1 MLEGRLPPGVVPA
14 ETSPLADLMDAERH
28 RPDSVLLR
36 AHTGSWTV
44 AEFAAAVRSAAADLA
59 DHGTGPDSRVAI
71 MARNSAPMLVAQYGV
86 WAVGACEV
94 AVNYE
99 LRGPMLQHILTNS
112 EPTLILAD
120 REFHPLIHATGVE
133 VPVLDLAQVRLDRVD
148 APAPAV
154 PLPGA
159 LASVLY
165 TSGTTGPS
173 KGVMLPH
180 GYFSNFA
187 AVLNGILDLSPS
199 DTCYFTMPFFHVD
212 AHITVPLCLRTG
224 SVFAFAPRFSAS
236 RFWSDTEQFE
246 VTWFGAVGSML
257 SALLTQPR
265 PAEPSVRR
273 LRHIVAAPVPHDAY
287 TYFEDEL
294 GIPVLQMY
302 GQTEANGPLYS
313 TLDRRR
319 RGAVGSAC
327 AGFDVRAVG
336 PDGRE
341 VPTGAVGE
349 LQIRPQHPH
358 MIALGYWRRPHATAD
373 AFRDLWFHTGDLAC
387 IDEDGFVYYRG
398 RLTDSLRRRGENISA
413 FELESIARNAPGVRD
428 CAAVAVQDPLG
439 GEDDIKLI
447 LVLDDPCG
455 WDAAVFLD
463 FCAEALP
470 RFAVPRYLE
479 VVDESVLVRGPGTGA
494 IYKHLLPTGVTAQTL
509 DSTLIKP

>member
-1 MLEGRLPPGVVPA
+1 MPARSRSTASCGAQCSDTSSSIPNRHSSSPTASSIRSSAPPA
-14 ETSPLADLMDAERH
+14 STSPL
-28 RPDSVLLR
+28 V
-36 AHTGSWTV
+36 
-44 AEFAAAVRSAAADLA
+44 
-59 DHGTGPDSRVAI
+59 
-71 MARNSAPMLVAQYGV
+71 
-86 WAVGACEV
+86 
-94 AVNYE
+94 
-99 LRGPMLQHILTNS
+99 
-112 EPTLILAD
+112 
-120 REFHPLIHATGVE
+120 
-133 VPVLDLAQVRLDRVD
+133 DLAQVRLDRTD
-148 APAPAV
+148 APTPTA
-154 PLPGA
+154 PLPGT

-187 AVLNGILDLSPS
+187 AVLNGVLDLRPS

-224 SVFAFAPRFSAS
+224 STFAFAPRFSAS
-236 RFWSDTEQFE
+236 RFWSDAEEFA

-257 SALLTQPR
+257 SALLAQPQ
-265 PAEPSVRR
+265 PAAPMVQR
-273 LRHIVAAPVPHDAY
+273 LRQIVAAPVPADAY
-287 TYFEDEL
+287 TFFEDEL
-294 GIPVLQMY
+294 GVPILQMY

-327 AGFDVRAVG
+327 AGFDVRVAG

-349 LQIRPQHPH
+349 LQIRPRHPH
-358 MIALGYWRRPHATAD
+358 MITLGYWRRPQDTAD
-373 AFRDLWFHTGDLAC
+373 AFRDLWFHTGDSAC
-387 IDEDGFVYYRG
+387 IDEEGFVHYRG

-413 FELESIARNAPGVRD
+413 FELESVARSAPGVRD

-447 LVLDDPCG
+447 LVLDDPSD
-455 WDAAVFLD
+455 WNVSTFLN
-463 FCAEALP
+463 FCTEALP

-479 VVDESVLVRGPGTGA
+479 IVDESVLVRGPGTGA
-494 IYKHLLPTGVTAQTL
+494 IYKHLLPAGVTARTL
-509 DSTLIKP
+509 DRTLLEP